1 MHDPLR
7 ADYSWDTRHN
17 SETSKDAHAVHVLG
31 NRLNKVMRDCVDKTV
46 CNSLLSF
53 VCLLLCLFVVSFCCV
68 FCCVFLLCPLCIY
81 SCVLHLCF
89 ERYPELEIM
98 ANENYG
104 GVPAMAKKWAKVV
117 RKRANNERAIQVRF
131 FGC

>member
-1 MHDPLR
+1 MPFMYWAIDSTKSCAIALIKRYVIP
-7 ADYSWDTRHN
+7 
-17 SETSKDAHAVHVLG
+17 
-31 NRLNKVMRDCVDKTV
+31 
-46 CNSLLSF
+46 F
-53 VCLLLCLFVVSFCCV
+53 CLLCV

>member
-1 MHDPLR
+1 MPFMYWAIDSTKSCAIALIKR
-7 ADYSWDTRHN
+7 
-17 SETSKDAHAVHVLG
+17 
-31 NRLNKVMRDCVDKTV
+31 CVIAF
-46 CNSLLSF
+46 CLLCVF
-53 VCLLLCLFVVSFCCV
+53 LLCLFVVSFVVSFCCV
-68 FCCVFLLCPLCIY
+68 FCCVFLLCLLLCLLCIY

-98 ANENYG
+98 ANEHYG

>member
-1 MHDPLR
+1 
-7 ADYSWDTRHN
+7 
-17 SETSKDAHAVHVLG
+17 VFVL
-31 NRLNKVMRDCVDKTV
+31 C
-46 CNSLLSF
+46 LLL
-53 VCLLLCLFVVSFCCV
+53 CHLLCLFVVSFCCV
-68 FCCVFLLCPLCIY
+68 FLLCLLCIY

-89 ERYPELEIM
+89 ERYPELELM
-98 ANENYG
+98 ATDHHG

>member
-1 MHDPLR
+1 MPFMYWAIESTKSCAIALIKR
-7 ADYSWDTRHN
+7 
-17 SETSKDAHAVHVLG
+17 
-31 NRLNKVMRDCVDKTV
+31 CVIPF
-46 CNSLLSF
+46 CLLCVFCCVFLLCLFVVSF
-53 VCLLLCLFVVSFCCV
+53 CCVFLLCLLLCLFVVSVCCV